1 MAGSYQDAA
10 ALEDW
15 REMAVN
21 TFPEHGGIFA
31 DPLSFSVSSHVGP
44 DAFGMAVSRRLA
56 RTKDGI

>member
-1 MAGSYQDAA
+1 M
-10 ALEDW
+10 EDW

-21 TFPEHGGIFA
+21 AFPEHGGIFA